1 MGGLKFY
8 CICSMEHLQTKSR
21 GRTNFHMGKLYTLSI
36 EKEMLEKFKDIHL
49 TGIIVKNLKVKSIN
63 PNFFEPYISGLNE
76 LYKQQD
82 VTENEEV
89 KKWRNIYKEMGLK
102 PSKYHCSFESIL
114 RRYLKGF
121 NFLGINNVVDSYNS
135 VSLLHQKCIGGY
147 DLDKIQNKITLRFAK
162 EGETCLP
169 IGASEPISLS
179 KNSVVYADEEKVLCS
194 YWNYRDSEY
203 TKITENTK
211 NSIFFIDE
219 IDATPKKG
227 KNAIK
232 DLANL
237 LKDTCDAQIIYQFE
251 LSNEY
256 PTNYFEV

>member
-1 MGGLKFY
+1 
-8 CICSMEHLQTKSR
+8 MEHLQTKSR
-21 GRTNFHMGKLYTLSI
+21 RRTNFYMGKLYTLSI
-36 EKEMLEKFKDIHL
+36 EKEMLEKFNDIHL

-63 PNFFEPYISGLNE
+63 PNFFEPYISDLNE

-211 NSIFFIDE
+211 NAIFFIDE
-219 IDATPKKG
+219 IDATPTKG

>member
-1 MGGLKFY
+1 
-8 CICSMEHLQTKSR
+8 
-21 GRTNFHMGKLYTLSI
+21 MGKLYTLSI

-147 DLDKIQNKITLRFAK
+147 DLDKIQIKSLSVLRRKVKLAYQLEQANQFLFLRTLLYMRMK
-162 EGETCLP
+162 KKCCVP
-169 IGASEPISLS
+169 IGTIEILS
-179 KNSVVYADEEKVLCS
+179 IQK
-194 YWNYRDSEY
+194 
-203 TKITENTK
+203 
-211 NSIFFIDE
+211 
-219 IDATPKKG
+219 
-227 KNAIK
+227 
-232 DLANL
+232 L
-237 LKDTCDAQIIYQFE
+237 LKIQKTLYS
-251 LSNEY
+251 L
-256 PTNYFEV
+256 

>member
-1 MGGLKFY
+1 
-8 CICSMEHLQTKSR
+8 MEHLQTKSR